1 MSNFEEQSRFPET
14 GRMVMP
20 GDSVIGG
27 PNAPINLTFRTLFD
41 RTRWLKNTLAEYK
54 TAADSTGTQKA
65 DKTVQLTAGVGL
77 TGGGT
82 LAGGRTFA
90 LGTPSKITATSTNVA
105 VSNTHSHEIDKA
117 SPTVAGIVRTNNTL
131 TGTSDSEALSA
142 AMGKKLAD
150 ENNRHE
156 QLGGQIASALDAGRE
171 DLAKAGIA
179 EQLDIEA
186 RLPVLEQSLA
196 DCSSQERELD
206 AFVAALLAKKREM
219 QAAYRAE
226 ADAVATSST

>member
-1 MSNFEEQSRFPET
+1 MSESLAR
-14 GRMVMP
+14 RVARLV
-20 GDSVIGG
+20 SGG
-27 PNAPINLTFRTLFD
+27 FHAML
-41 RTRWLKNTLAEYK
+41 
-54 TAADSTGTQKA
+54 
-65 DKTVQLTAGVGL
+65 
-77 TGGGT
+77 
-82 LAGGRTFA
+82 
-90 LGTPSKITATSTNVA
+90 
-105 VSNTHSHEIDKA
+105 DKA
-117 SPTVAGIVRTNNTL
+117 EDCMPEAVMQENIRELERTIDEVRAELGKVLAQKHLAT
-131 TGTSDSEALSA
+131 
-142 AMGKKLAD
+142 KKLAD

-219 QAAYRAE
+219 QAALDDWKRVQANTTSAAAGDGADSNKMAQLERAAEQNGVQFNRVLQRQGGIGIASPDAAQAAALQELSDLGRE
-226 ADAVATSST
+226 AQIAARLAALKAKP

>member
-1 MSNFEEQSRFPET
+1 MSESLAR
-14 GRMVMP
+14 RVARLV
-20 GDSVIGG
+20 SGG
-27 PNAPINLTFRTLFD
+27 FHAML
-41 RTRWLKNTLAEYK
+41 
-54 TAADSTGTQKA
+54 
-65 DKTVQLTAGVGL
+65 
-77 TGGGT
+77 
-82 LAGGRTFA
+82 
-90 LGTPSKITATSTNVA
+90 
-105 VSNTHSHEIDKA
+105 DKA
-117 SPTVAGIVRTNNTL
+117 EDCMPEAVMQENIRELERTIDEVRAELGKVLAQKHLAT
-131 TGTSDSEALSA
+131 
-142 AMGKKLAD
+142 KKLAD

-219 QAAYRAE
+219 QAALDDWKRVQANTTGAAAGSGADGNKIAQLERAAEQNGVQFNRVLQRQGGIGIASPDAAQAAALQELSDLGRE
-226 ADAVATSST
+226 AQIAARLAALKAKP

>member
-1 MSNFEEQSRFPET
+1 MSESLAR
-14 GRMVMP
+14 RVARLV
-20 GDSVIGG
+20 SGG
-27 PNAPINLTFRTLFD
+27 FHAML
-41 RTRWLKNTLAEYK
+41 
-54 TAADSTGTQKA
+54 
-65 DKTVQLTAGVGL
+65 
-77 TGGGT
+77 
-82 LAGGRTFA
+82 
-90 LGTPSKITATSTNVA
+90 
-105 VSNTHSHEIDKA
+105 DKA
-117 SPTVAGIVRTNNTL
+117 EDCIPEAVMQENIRELERTIDEVRAELGKVLAQKHLAT
-131 TGTSDSEALSA
+131 
-142 AMGKKLAD
+142 KKLAD

-219 QAAYRAE
+219 QAALDDWKRVQANTTSTAAGGGADGNKIAQLERAAEQNGVQFNRVLQRQGGIGITSPDAAQAAALQELSDLGRE
-226 ADAVATSST
+226 AQIAARLAALKAKP

>member
-1 MSNFEEQSRFPET
+1 MSESLAR
-14 GRMVMP
+14 RVARL
-20 GDSVIGG
+20 VCGG
-27 PNAPINLTFRTLFD
+27 FHAML
-41 RTRWLKNTLAEYK
+41 
-54 TAADSTGTQKA
+54 
-65 DKTVQLTAGVGL
+65 
-77 TGGGT
+77 
-82 LAGGRTFA
+82 
-90 LGTPSKITATSTNVA
+90 
-105 VSNTHSHEIDKA
+105 DKA
-117 SPTVAGIVRTNNTL
+117 EDCMPEAVMQENIRELERTIDEVRAELGKVLAQKHLAT
-131 TGTSDSEALSA
+131 
-142 AMGKKLAD
+142 KKLAD

-219 QAAYRAE
+219 QAALDDWKRVQTNTGSAAAGSGADSNKMAQLERAAEQNGVQFNRVLQRQGGIGIASPDAAQAAALQQLSDLGRE
-226 ADAVATSST
+226 AQIAARLAALKAKP

>member
-1 MSNFEEQSRFPET
+1 MSESLAR
-14 GRMVMP
+14 RVARLV
-20 GDSVIGG
+20 SGG
-27 PNAPINLTFRTLFD
+27 FHAML
-41 RTRWLKNTLAEYK
+41 
-54 TAADSTGTQKA
+54 
-65 DKTVQLTAGVGL
+65 
-77 TGGGT
+77 
-82 LAGGRTFA
+82 
-90 LGTPSKITATSTNVA
+90 
-105 VSNTHSHEIDKA
+105 DKA
-117 SPTVAGIVRTNNTL
+117 EDCMPEAVMQENIRELERTIDEVRTELGKVLAQKHLAT
-131 TGTSDSEALSA
+131 
-142 AMGKKLAD
+142 KKLAD

-219 QAAYRAE
+219 QAALDDWKRAQ
-226 ADAVATSST
+226 ASIGGATSGGDADSNKMAQLERAAEQNGVQFNRVLQRQSGIGIASPDAAQAAALQQLSDLGREAQIAARLAALKAKP

>member
-1 MSNFEEQSRFPET
+1 MSESLAR
-14 GRMVMP
+14 RVARLV
-20 GDSVIGG
+20 SGG
-27 PNAPINLTFRTLFD
+27 FHAML
-41 RTRWLKNTLAEYK
+41 
-54 TAADSTGTQKA
+54 
-65 DKTVQLTAGVGL
+65 
-77 TGGGT
+77 
-82 LAGGRTFA
+82 
-90 LGTPSKITATSTNVA
+90 
-105 VSNTHSHEIDKA
+105 DKA
-117 SPTVAGIVRTNNTL
+117 EDCMPEAVMQENIRELERTIDEVRAELGKVLAQKHLAT
-131 TGTSDSEALSA
+131 
-142 AMGKKLAD
+142 KKLAD

>member
-1 MSNFEEQSRFPET
+1 MSESLAR
-14 GRMVMP
+14 RVALLV
-20 GDSVIGG
+20 SGG
-27 PNAPINLTFRTLFD
+27 FHAML
-41 RTRWLKNTLAEYK
+41 
-54 TAADSTGTQKA
+54 
-65 DKTVQLTAGVGL
+65 
-77 TGGGT
+77 
-82 LAGGRTFA
+82 
-90 LGTPSKITATSTNVA
+90 
-105 VSNTHSHEIDKA
+105 DKA
-117 SPTVAGIVRTNNTL
+117 EDCMPEAVMQENIRELERTIDEVRTELGKVLAQKHLAT
-131 TGTSDSEALSA
+131 
-142 AMGKKLAD
+142 KKLAD

-219 QAAYRAE
+219 QAALDDWKRVQANTGSTAAGGGADSNKIAQLERAAEQNGVQFNRVLQRQGGIGIASPDAAQAAALQELSDLGRE
-226 ADAVATSST
+226 AQIAARLAALKAKP

>member
-1 MSNFEEQSRFPET
+1 MSESLAR
-14 GRMVMP
+14 RVARLV
-20 GDSVIGG
+20 SGG
-27 PNAPINLTFRTLFD
+27 FHAML
-41 RTRWLKNTLAEYK
+41 
-54 TAADSTGTQKA
+54 
-65 DKTVQLTAGVGL
+65 
-77 TGGGT
+77 
-82 LAGGRTFA
+82 
-90 LGTPSKITATSTNVA
+90 
-105 VSNTHSHEIDKA
+105 DKA
-117 SPTVAGIVRTNNTL
+117 EDCMPEAVMQENIRELERTIDEVRAELGKVLAQKHLAT
-131 TGTSDSEALSA
+131 
-142 AMGKKLAD
+142 KKLAD

-219 QAAYRAE
+219 QAALDDWKRVQANTTGAAAGSGADGNKIAQLERAAEQNGVQFNRVLQRQGGIGIASPDAAQAAALQELSDLGRE
-226 ADAVATSST
+226 AQIAARLAALKTKP